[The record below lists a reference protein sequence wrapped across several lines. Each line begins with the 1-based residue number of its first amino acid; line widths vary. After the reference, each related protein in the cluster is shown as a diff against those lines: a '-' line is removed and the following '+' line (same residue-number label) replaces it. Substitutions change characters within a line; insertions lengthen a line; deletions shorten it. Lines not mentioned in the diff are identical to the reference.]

1 LDKARELARALA
13 EVWNEEIPPG
23 SPVVIRRPGRRV
35 HGITLGVA
43 WENFSVPVVQVCC
56 DSGDFRIL
64 PLASLIPG
72 PGPALKN
79 P

>member
-1 LDKARELARALA
+1 MDRKRALARALA
-13 EVWNEEIPPG
+13 DLWNEEIPPG
-23 SPVVIRRPGRRV
+23 SRVVVRRPDRPLYGV
-35 HGITLGVA
+35 TLGTA

-72 PGPALKN
+72 PDPGLKT